1 MTPAILLITTSLY
14 GQPASNSETRF
25 ESMEDCQDAR
35 TKLMTDTQNLRDK
48 AQAAEVMRARP
59 SRDQPTPRHRH
70 RFQWCQPYACSNEWP
85 GFASGKQASW
95 SVTCYRRVPTSRRR
109 DVVPFSHSWRIV
121 MAAHASVQR
130 DLQVGRVAFGTA
142 RPHATQARGRHH
154 ALLQGEH
161 IHATARAVV
170 ETGRQ

>member
-59 SRDQPTPRHRH
+59 SRDQPTK
-70 RFQWCQPYACSNEWP
+70 A
-85 GFASGKQASW
+85 
-95 SVTCYRRVPTSRRR
+95 PTPLPMVS
-109 DVVPFSHSWRIV
+109 
-121 MAAHASVQR
+121 
-130 DLQVGRVAFGTA
+130 
-142 RPHATQARGRHH
+142 
-154 ALLQGEH
+154 ALCVLE
-161 IHATARAVV
+161 
-170 ETGRQ
+170 